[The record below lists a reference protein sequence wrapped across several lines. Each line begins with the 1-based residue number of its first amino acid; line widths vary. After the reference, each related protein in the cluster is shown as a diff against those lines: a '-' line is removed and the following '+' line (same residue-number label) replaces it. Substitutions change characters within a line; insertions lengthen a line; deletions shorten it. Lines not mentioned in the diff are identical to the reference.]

1 MTTQSK
7 DTDFTNI
14 MNFIYYLLKTF
25 RNAICMGLLLLWI
38 STIHSFQKPITG
50 NRAQAHMFDLM
61 IILYILLPFTLI
73 LLSSFVIEYIFKKL
87 KTSKE
92 KIYTPDFPFPHF
104 HQETTS
110 HLEPNIYMKTEF
122 KKNKDEDIDW
132 KNLYD
137 HTEKENNDLKVRVK
151 RLEKL
156 LNISNKAYYEL
167 QKFNT

>member
-1 MTTQSK
+1 MTNQSN

-14 MNFIYYLLKTF
+14 MNFICYLLKTF
-25 RNAICMGLLLLWI
+25 RNAICMGLVLLWI
-38 STIHSFQKPITG
+38 ITINSFQKPITG

-61 IILYILLPFTLI
+61 IILYILLPLTFI
-73 LLSSFVIEYIFKKL
+73 LLSSFVIECIFKKP

-92 KIYTPDFPFPHF
+92 KIYTPEFPFPHF
-104 HQETTS
+104 HQEPNIYQ
-110 HLEPNIYMKTEF
+110 EPNIHMKTEF
-122 KKNKDEDIDW
+122 KNKDEDIDW

-137 HTEKENNDLKVRVK
+137 HTEKENNDLKARVK